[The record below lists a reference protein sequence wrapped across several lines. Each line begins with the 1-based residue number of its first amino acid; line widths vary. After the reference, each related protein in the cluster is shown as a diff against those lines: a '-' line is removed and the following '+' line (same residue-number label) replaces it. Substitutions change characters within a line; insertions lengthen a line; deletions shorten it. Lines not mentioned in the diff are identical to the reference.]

1 VEKSRKIFNVAGA
14 IVLSLLMPGLS
25 QISSGKIKRGIVLY
39 LVSQALFL
47 LAVYICI
54 LPFPSFN
61 IILPLV
67 IIVFVY
73 VFVTRDAIILARNPD
88 SGLKMQPLLSG
99 ALLVG
104 ILIVNTSLLKPMIK
118 TIINE
123 HLVEAFHIPSASMS
137 PLLLP
142 GDYILA
148 SKLPN
153 STEPKRGD
161 IVVFHSPTDPSRRL
175 IKRVV
180 GLGGEL
186 IEVKENKLYT
196 NNSEQEEKYVGSAL
210 PDDPSLT
217 APPNKFGPASA
228 PAGSV
233 FVLNDNRKFGSDS
246 RSWGFIEEN
255 QIIGR
260 AATIYW
266 SWDKETRSVRWDRIG
281 KAIK

>member
-1 VEKSRKIFNVAGA
+1 MEKSRKIFNVAGA

-25 QISSGKIKRGIVLY
+25 QISSGKIKRGFVLY
-39 LVSQALFL
+39 LLSQALFL
-47 LAVYICI
+47 LAVYICL
-54 LPFPSFN
+54 LPFQPFN

-67 IIVFVY
+67 IIVVVY
-73 VFVTRDAIILARNPD
+73 VIVTRDAIILAKNPIN
-88 SGLKMQPLLSG
+88 SLKMQPLLSG

-118 TIINE
+118 KTINE

-137 PLLLP
+137 PSLLP

-153 STEPKRGD
+153 NTDPKRGD
-161 IVVFHSPTDPSRRL
+161 IVVFHSPSDPTRRL
-175 IKRVV
+175 VKRVA

-186 IEVKENKLYT
+186 IEVKENKLYI
-196 NNSEQEEKYVGSAL
+196 NNTEQKENYVGDAL
-210 PDDPSLT
+210 QDEPSSPT
-217 APPNKFGPASA
+217 PPNKFGPATA
-228 PAGSV
+228 PAGSI

-246 RSWGFIEEN
+246 RSWGFLEEN

-281 KAIK
+281 KTTK

>member
-1 VEKSRKIFNVAGA
+1 VESRKIFNVAGA

-25 QISSGKIKRGIVLY
+25 QISSGKIKRGIIIY
-39 LVSQALFL
+39 LLSQALFL

-67 IIVFVY
+67 IIAVVY
-73 VFVTRDAIILARNPD
+73 VVVTRDAIILAKDPD
-88 SGLKMQPLLSG
+88 NDLKMQPLLSS

-104 ILIVNTSLLKPMIK
+104 ILIVNTSFLKPMIK
-118 TIINE
+118 KIINE
-123 HLVEAFHIPSASMS
+123 HLVEAFHIPSAAMS
-137 PLLLP
+137 PSLLP

-153 STEPKRGD
+153 SAEPKRGD

-186 IEVKENKLYT
+186 IEVKEDKLYS
-196 NNSEQEEKYVGSAL
+196 NNSEQEEKYVGSVL
-210 PDDPSLT
+210 QDDPSLN
-217 APPNKFGPASA
+217 APPNKFGPATA

-266 SWDKETRSVRWDRIG
+266 SWDKETRSIRWDRIG